1 MHIVAMAINPPKL
14 LFNGFISGGT
24 FTNTYTKLSDK
35 CTLYFVRSLLWKSQL
50 SGQFFG
56 ENFLIEVFRRR
67 TALCSEPQNC
77 LEKIIIIIHLTVVT
91 LRLSALLFWTPPVTP
106 PPLLD
111 ILCVA
116 KQYLA
121 KTLLTSWECIC
132 CKATMGI
139 LKNPKIRRRREQ
151 LGVVVISV
159 TQLFSLLTVLGGVG
173 QAAMWVCISV
183 FCIGV
188 YSTSISSS
196 YDFFLFRSSLCYV
209 HLSWRQWCL

>member
-1 MHIVAMAINPPKL
+1 MIW
-14 LFNGFISGGT
+14 T
-24 FTNTYTKLSDK
+24 QKLS
-35 CTLYFVRSLLWKSQL
+35 L
-50 SGQFFG
+50 
-56 ENFLIEVFRRR
+56 
-67 TALCSEPQNC
+67 
-77 LEKIIIIIHLTVVT
+77 KIIIIIHLTVVNWGFQHCFFDP
-91 LRLSALLFWTPPVTP
+91 SVIP

-121 KTLLTSWECIC
+121 KTLLTSRECIC
-132 CKATMGI
+132 CKATI
-139 LKNPKIRRRREQ
+139 IVLKNPKIRRRREQ

-209 HLSWRQWCL
+209 HLSWQQWCL